1 MFCCVIIVRLI
12 DTPAHFR
19 PSVTET
25 GPNNG
30 SLKLS
35 LKGRISK
42 PKDEEKKHKKKSSKS
57 GVSTGVGVIPKL
69 KINLG
74 QQQSSSDTVTCH
86 TVSSLKIKVTN
97 DNDRSVDGKVVTSP
111 NNSNTPPKKV
121 GEVYFWLW

>member
-1 MFCCVIIVRLI
+1 MI

-19 PSVTET
+19 PSGTET

-57 GVSTGVGVIPKL
+57 GVNTGGVIPKL

>member
-1 MFCCVIIVRLI
+1 M
-12 DTPAHFR
+12 
-19 PSVTET
+19 
-25 GPNNG
+25 PNNG

-57 GVSTGVGVIPKL
+57 GVSTGVIPKL